1 MTITLPDEIAGRVE
15 ALAKRQGFASA
26 TEYLLSLVEE
36 AELEAA
42 ARADATGPSAL
53 TPRSRE
59 ELEQMLDE
67 GMASGDPV
75 EADAAFWAERQR
87 VLLEKLARKSGGT
100 AP

>member
-1 MTITLPDEIAGRVE
+1 MTITFPDGVGERIEV
-15 ALAKRQGFASA
+15 LAKRHGFASVA
-26 TEYLLSLVEE
+26 EYLMSLVEE

-42 ARADATGPSAL
+42 AQADAAGPSAL
-53 TPRSRE
+53 TPRSRA
-59 ELEQMLDE
+59 ELEKMLDE

-87 VLLEKLARKSGGT
+87 VLLEKIARKRGT